1 MIQINSI
8 PLGLPTKEG
17 VQIMIR
23 PIINSTTDKSCNTYY
38 EVQSEKGEV
47 LASGNVPIS
56 EADYTAW
63 AEDNAFIEDVVLKT
77 LGLTRKQI

>member
-1 MIQINSI
+1 MIKINSI
-8 PLGLPTKEG
+8 LLGLPTKEG

-47 LASGNVPIS
+47 LASGNVQIS
-56 EADYTAW
+56 ETDYATW
-63 AEDNAFIEDVVLKT
+63 AEDNAFLEDVVLKQ

>member
-1 MIQINSI
+1 MIQIN
-8 PLGLPTKEG
+8 PTLLGLPKKEG
-17 VQIMIR
+17 IQILIR

-63 AEDNAFIEDVVLKT
+63 AEDNAFLEDVVLKA
-77 LGLTRKQI
+77 LGLTRKL

>member
-1 MIQINSI
+1 MIQIN
-8 PLGLPTKEG
+8 PTLLGLPKKEG
-17 VQIMIR
+17 IQILIR

-56 EADYTAW
+56 ENDYTAW
-63 AEDNAFIEDVVLKT
+63 AEDNAFLEDVVLKA
-77 LGLTRKQI
+77 LGLTRKL